1 MPSQGTVAP
10 GLQDPGQG
18 QVGGVLLLGQA
29 GPTPGVA
36 QGLRR
41 DLYAAGAQTVWFL
54 QQDLAFPHQGWA
66 EGAPPLLESFLVSS

>member
-1 MPSQGTVAP
+1 MPSQGRVDP

-18 QVGGVLLLGQA
+18 QVGGVLLLVQER
-29 GPTPGVA
+29 PTPGAA

-41 DLYAAGAQTVWFL
+41 GFHAAGAQTVWFS
-54 QQDLAFPHQGWA
+54 QQDLAFPHQRWA